1 MSHRKISQEEARR
14 LQKRVEE
21 LELLRRKE
29 RASWVSEY
37 PRGIHLGNW
46 EPDPWFFAT
55 IKTARRLSHPVVV
68 THNDKGQLQFYAVG
82 E

>member
-29 RASWVSEY
+29 RASWVSEL
-37 PRGIHLGNW
+37 P
-46 EPDPWFFAT
+46 PWQ
-55 IKTARRLSHPVVV
+55 
-68 THNDKGQLQFYAVG
+68 D
-82 E
+82 